1 MFTTNVSKPCDLG
14 ANGNSWQKLTAG
26 ATLFADEID
35 CWQMTKVKHTRNAGF
50 NQSLKTRRVLH
61 VQSSL
66 RYRKAAP
73 APQAI
78 PNALPT
84 LSVEAHAL
92 TNLLICNI
100 SLLLLYKCGPPLISN
115 SKEPTRTQAHF
126 YSCKLRDAVT
136 WRQAHFSETPRK
148 PWTAVR

>member
-1 MFTTNVSKPCDLG
+1 MGRQRDVRLVVAVQDA
-14 ANGNSWQKLTAG
+14 ANLIQNGFQL
-26 ATLFADEID
+26 DQII
-35 CWQMTKVKHTRNAGF
+35 KHTRNAGF

-126 YSCKLRDAVT
+126 YSCKLSDAVT